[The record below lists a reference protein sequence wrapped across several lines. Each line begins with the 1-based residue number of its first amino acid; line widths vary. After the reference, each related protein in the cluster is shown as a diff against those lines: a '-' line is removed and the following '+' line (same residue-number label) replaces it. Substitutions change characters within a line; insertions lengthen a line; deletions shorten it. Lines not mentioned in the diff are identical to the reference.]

1 MNTVSRLERNS
12 KHLRSEKS
20 SAVSSSSQHKM
31 VSPVDVAHADDATT
45 TTSSTQSSKEHIFKS
60 MMPLNPIPST
70 GVTLHQYV
78 LHDIEKHVNRVALV
92 DTSDGRQYT
101 YGEVQRLAKNVAA
114 GMANQFN
121 IKKGDVVF
129 ILLPN
134 VAEYFI
140 FVLGIIS
147 IGAVFSGSNPSAHV
161 SEIAKQVEDSEAKL
175 IITNSKAYEKVDSL
189 GLPVVILGD
198 HEGLQSSSSS
208 SSPGTSTHSY
218 RTLFKA
224 DGSLAPEVEISQHD
238 VCALPYSSGTTGVS
252 KGVMLTHRNLV
263 TNLCQTLADMERAL
277 ASGAI
282 PEGESV
288 TLGLMPF
295 FHIYGISGICC
306 ASMRLKG
313 KVLVIARYLLSTY
326 IFIPTI
332 PHWQAVDS

>member
-1 MNTVSRLERNS
+1 
-12 KHLRSEKS
+12 
-20 SAVSSSSQHKM
+20 M
-31 VSPVDVAHADDATT
+31 VSPIDLTHADDATT
-45 TTSSTQSSKEHIFKS
+45 TSTARPSKEHIFKS
-60 MMPLNPIPST
+60 MIPLNPIPNT
-70 GVTLHQYV
+70 GITLHQYV

-147 IGAVFSGSNPSAHV
+147 IGAVFSGSNPSAHL

-175 IITNSKAYEKVDSL
+175 IITNSKAYEKVDNL

-198 HEGLQSSSSS
+198 HEGLQSSSS
-208 SSPGTSTHSY
+208 PGTTHSY
-218 RTLFKA
+218 LTLFKA

-263 TNLCQTLADMERAL
+263 TNLCQTLADIERAL
-277 ASGAI
+277 ASGAD

-313 KVLVIARYLLSTY
+313 KVLVMARYLL
-326 IFIPTI
+326 
-332 PHWQAVDS
+332 V

>member
-1 MNTVSRLERNS
+1 
-12 KHLRSEKS
+12 
-20 SAVSSSSQHKM
+20 M
-31 VSPVDVAHADDATT
+31 VAAIDLTHADDATT
-45 TTSSTQSSKEHIFKS
+45 TTSSTTRPSKEHIFKS
-60 MMPLNPIPST
+60 MMPLNPIPNT
-70 GVTLHQYV
+70 GNTLHQYV
-78 LHDIEKHVNRVALV
+78 LFDIEKHVNRVALV

-101 YGEVQRLAKNVAA
+101 YGEVQALSKNVAA

-129 ILLPN
+129 VLLPN

-147 IGAVFSGSNPSAHV
+147 IGAVFSGSNPSAHL

-175 IITNSKAYEKVDSL
+175 IITNAKAYEKVGNL
-189 GLPVVILGD
+189 GLPVIILGD
-198 HEGLQSSSSS
+198 HKGLQSSSS
-208 SSPGTSTHSY
+208 PGTTHSY
-218 RTLFKA
+218 LTLFKA
-224 DGSLAPEVEISQHD
+224 DGSLAPEVQISPHD

-263 TNLCQTLADMERAL
+263 TNLCQTLADIERAL

-313 KVLVIARYLLSTY
+313 KVLVMARYLFSTTY
-326 IFIPTI
+326 SYLLT
-332 PHWQAVDS
+332 SR

>member
-1 MNTVSRLERNS
+1 
-12 KHLRSEKS
+12 
-20 SAVSSSSQHKM
+20 M
-31 VSPVDVAHADDATT
+31 VYPIDLIHADDATT
-45 TTSSTQSSKEHIFKS
+45 TSTTRPSKEHIFKS
-60 MMPLNPIPST
+60 MMPLNPIPNT
-70 GVTLHQYV
+70 GITLHQYV

-147 IGAVFSGSNPSAHV
+147 IGAVFSGSNPSAHP

-175 IITNSKAYEKVDSL
+175 IITNSKAYEKVDNL

-198 HEGLQSSSSS
+198 HEGLQSSS
-208 SSPGTSTHSY
+208 PGTTHSY
-218 RTLFKA
+218 LTLFKA
-224 DGSLAPEVEISQHD
+224 DGSLAPEVEISQYD

-263 TNLCQTLADMERAL
+263 TNLCQTLADIERAL

-313 KVLVIARYLLSTY
+313 KVLVMARYLLSTY
-326 IFIPTI
+326 IYISTI
-332 PHWQAVDS
+332 PHWQAVNSYR

>member
-1 MNTVSRLERNS
+1 M
-12 KHLRSEKS
+12 
-20 SAVSSSSQHKM
+20 VSSI
-31 VSPVDVAHADDATT
+31 DLTHADDATT
-45 TTSSTQSSKEHIFKS
+45 TASSIRSSKEHIFKS
-60 MMPLNPIPST
+60 MMPLNPIPNT

-114 GMANQFN
+114 GMANQFH
-121 IKKGDVVF
+121 IQKGDVVF

-147 IGAVFSGSNPSAHV
+147 IGAVFSGSNPSAHR

-175 IITNSKAYEKVDSL
+175 IITNSKAYEKVDNL

-198 HEGLQSSSSS
+198 HEGLQLSSSSSS
-208 SSPGTSTHSY
+208 SSPGTTHSY

-263 TNLCQTLADMERAL
+263 TNLCQTLADMERGL

-313 KVLVIARYLLSTY
+313 KVLVIARYLLAYSIST
-326 IFIPTI
+326 IHHTGKPLTVTVSLQCPLLFF
-332 PHWQAVDS
+332 